1 MSSFLFLC
9 TFMVFLLPAVFHTA
23 SGDVF
28 YILPTT
34 SSPCPVEFDGIP
46 CLTFQQYALNPSRSP
61 NVTLI
66 IESTTYDHSQRLTIA
81 NGYNFTMSS
90 TNATIR
96 CTLTAGHFLLSSFD
110 NVHISGIKFQGCH
123 NAIALSR
130 VSRGFITN
138 CNFVGNRARSGRY
151 AAGPCIFLEHSTSV
165 IVNNSE
171 FRSNH
176 ASYHGGAIFA
186 QSGSRVTV
194 YNSIFSDNIVVY
206 ETGGA
211 IFGRGNSDVIVH
223 NCTFVRN
230 TARLGGGAIRTD
242 RLFGVTNS
250 MFINNRV
257 TAGNGGAVSISGRV
271 IRPVVGCQFIN
282 NVATGSG
289 GAIFKTQSNE
299 VLTIDDRSQFHQ
311 NRAGGFGGALYVN
324 SRSSIKVISSSF
336 INNRVIGGGGGA
348 IYSNGRY
355 ARITTFSSTFSYNSA
370 SYCGVCRC

>member
-1 MSSFLFLC
+1 MAMNNTSILLNLPLLVSSSPSHWSIYYSLFCKLLHSEILLSSTEDCLTVSHVWSGVKLNMSSFLFS
-9 TFMVFLLPAVFHTA
+9 VILLVPAVFHTA

-66 IESTTYDHSQRLTIA
+66 IESTTYTHSQRLTIA

-96 CTLTAGHFLLSSFD
+96 CTSTSGYFSLSSFN

-123 NAIALSR
+123 NAIGLTR

-138 CNFVGNRARSGRY
+138 CNFVENRARSSRY
-151 AAGPCIFLEHSTSV
+151 TAGPCIFLEQSSSV

-171 FRSNH
+171 FRSNQ

-194 YNSIFSDNIVVY
+194 HNSIFSDNIVVH
-206 ETGGA
+206 EQGGA

-223 NCTFVRN
+223 NCTFIRN
-230 TARLGGGAIRTD
+230 RARQGGGAVRTD

-250 MFINNRV
+250 VFINNQV
-257 TAGNGGAVSISGRV
+257 AAGNGGAVSISGRV
-271 IRPVVGCQFIN
+271 IQPVVGCQFIN
-282 NVATGSG
+282 NIASGSG
-289 GAIFKTQSNE
+289 GAIFKTRSSE
-299 VLTIDDRSQFHQ
+299 LLTID
-311 NRAGGFGGALYVN
+311 
-324 SRSSIKVISSSF
+324 
-336 INNRVIGGGGGA
+336 
-348 IYSNGRY
+348 
-355 ARITTFSSTFSYNSA
+355 
-370 SYCGVCRC
+370 